1 MASTWDVASVV
12 GPLVMSF
19 VVMLVASLVSAS
31 PAATAF
37 FHRITRQRLTTI
49 VSRRGRCYA
58 LSWDDIPSGNIHCCH
73 SGCQHVS
80 AQAVELHGP
89 AKCWDDSIGKVFN
102 GLSSSANVH
111 FPGVRGTVLKP
122 LQLPLFQDFVW
133 IDTRTLKAFLL
144 PIIDVKR
151 TCQHIDIS
159 SLLDIEDLG
168 NVATVHL
175 KSPPL
180 APGYPPFYRSFILT
194 PRPGNH
200 QIEHPTK
207 GMDLVDRGAWVFAV
221 ALSINLGSIP
231 SLYNMHQLRH
241 KNDQIYWKGTFVMS
255 SFEMIKDTLLQL
267 RDFESSHRWPQQHG
281 NFNSTDQWGDH
292 A

>member
-1 MASTWDVASVV
+1 
-12 GPLVMSF
+12 MSF

-37 FHRITRQRLTTI
+37 FHRITRRGLTTI

-58 LSWDDIPSGNIHCCH
+58 LLWDDRPSGNIHCCH

-159 SLLDIEDLG
+159 SLLDNEDLG

-180 APGYPPFYRSFILT
+180 AHQYRPDEVGSPKHGCRLSTFLSLFHSYSSSREPPNRASHEGY
-194 PRPGNH
+194 G
-200 QIEHPTK
+200 
-207 GMDLVDRGAWVFAV
+207 
-221 ALSINLGSIP
+221 LG
-231 SLYNMHQLRH
+231 
-241 KNDQIYWKGTFVMS
+241 
-255 SFEMIKDTLLQL
+255 
-267 RDFESSHRWPQQHG
+267 
-281 NFNSTDQWGDH
+281 
-292 A
+292 